1 MNSRIAHFASVA
13 VMSLV
18 ALVCVPGVVAA
29 QQMSFSYY
37 SDAALSS
44 DGQTVYGWTGGYD
57 NSTGCTHYD
66 YQTYGE
72 FYTPSGFYS
81 QSFSGLSSYFG
92 APADDGNFHIY
103 TASSVNCSCF
113 GSGLGAGG
121 NSRNFPV
128 ETRTTYY
135 RACETIA
142 PATCKCNDVECASGN
157 ATCTGSNVIL
167 FVLNGCGLY
176 EYVKVDWKVIHVGA
190 YYGCTHIG
198 GWGVH
203 EAGACT

>member
-13 VMSLV
+13 VMTLV
-18 ALVCVPGVVAA
+18 ALACAPGMVAA

-44 DGQTVYGWTGGYD
+44 DGLTIYGWTGGYD
-57 NSTGCTHYD
+57 NSIGCTHNG

-72 FYTPSGFYS
+72 FYTPGGFYS
-81 QSFSGLSSYFG
+81 QSFSGLGSYFG

-103 TASSVNCSCF
+103 TSSTVNCSCF

-121 NSRNFPV
+121 NSRNFQV

-135 RACETIA
+135 RACNTVGA
-142 PATCKCNDVECASGN
+142 VGCVCNDVECASGS
-157 ATCTGSNVIL
+157 ATCQGSNVFL

-176 EYVKVDWKVIHVGA
+176 DYTKVDWKVIYVGA
-190 YYGCTHIG
+190 YLGCTHIA
-198 GWGVH
+198 GWGVQESGH
-203 EAGACT
+203 CT